1 MKMHYTLFAAALA
14 LSGAAHAA
22 VETVIV
28 PAPAP
33 LAACEQPAIPAMSS
47 STVGVKR
54 VSKQIAQ
61 WRACSADLL
70 ARDSSAPTQAAV
82 DAVETRVS
90 AWLNATARYNNGQ
103 AQGRLAQTQVERDW
117 REATVTRIG
126 TYAGVRYT
134 APAPDNAN
142 WLEITQ

>member
-28 PAPAP
+28 PAPTP
-33 LAACEQPAIPAMSS
+33 VAACEQPAIPAMSS

-54 VSKQIAQ
+54 VVRQIAQ

-70 ARDSSAPTQAAV
+70 ARDSSAETQATV
-82 DAVETRVS
+82 DAVEARV
-90 AWLNATARYNNGQ
+90 ATWLNATARYNNGQ

-117 REATVTRIG
+117 REATVTRLG

>member
-54 VSKQIAQ
+54 VAKQIAQ

-70 ARDSSAPTQAAV
+70 ARDSSAATQASV
-82 DAVETRVS
+82 DAVEARVS